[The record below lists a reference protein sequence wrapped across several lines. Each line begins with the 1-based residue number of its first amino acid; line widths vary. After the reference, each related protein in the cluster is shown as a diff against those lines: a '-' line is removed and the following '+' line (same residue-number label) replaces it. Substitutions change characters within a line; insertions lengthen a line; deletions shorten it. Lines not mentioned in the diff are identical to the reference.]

1 MKAPRGA
8 LLGAA
13 ALLALASS
21 GALASAPA
29 DGQYDGTLCVTVAAA
44 PASCGAAEVGLNAD
58 SLARVR
64 VSDITFQLWLYPSRV
79 SVVVMHGNMQIHEF
93 ESAYAWQGPL
103 LQFADVA
110 KNTRYE
116 VRLGER
122 KP

>member
-1 MKAPRGA
+1 MRAPRGA

-13 ALLALASS
+13 ALVLAST
-21 GALASAPA
+21 GALASVPA
-29 DGQYDGTLCVTVAAA
+29 DGDYAATLCVTVAAT

-58 SLARVR
+58 TLARVR
-64 VSDITFQLWLYPSRV
+64 VSDITYQLWLYPSRV

>member
-1 MKAPRGA
+1 VKAPRGV

-13 ALLALASS
+13 ALALAST
-21 GALASAPA
+21 GALATAPA

-44 PASCGAAEVGLNAD
+44 AASCGTAEVGLRAD

-79 SVVVMHGNMQIHEF
+79 SVVVMHGGMQIHEF
-93 ESAYAWQGPL
+93 ESGYAWQGPS
-103 LQFADVA
+103 LQFADTA